1 MKAKPDEIIVKTGRN
16 GYSLYKKQR
25 PSVGDLPSSK
35 PKTLFYKPEYSSGNG
50 TNELKNYFGEERLF
64 SNPKP
69 ISLIRDMIQIGTS
82 TNTNAVVFD
91 FFAGSSTTADA
102 VMQLNAEDGGNRQ
115 YIMCT
120 LPEPTFTVNSD
131 GKEVPTKGGEAA
143 YKAGY
148 RSIDEIS
155 RERIIRA
162 ANKIKEEN
170 PLLTV
175 NSSLSSGQ

>member
-82 TNTNAVVFD
+82 TNTNAVVLD
-91 FFAGSSTTADA
+91 FFAGEDVIIVTRGKNAGFNRVLKLPQSHKTTNWCVA
-102 VMQLNAEDGGNRQ
+102 
-115 YIMCT
+115 
-120 LPEPTFTVNSD
+120 
-131 GKEVPTKGGEAA
+131 
-143 YKAGY
+143 
-148 RSIDEIS
+148 
-155 RERIIRA
+155 
-162 ANKIKEEN
+162 
-170 PLLTV
+170 
-175 NSSLSSGQ
+175 